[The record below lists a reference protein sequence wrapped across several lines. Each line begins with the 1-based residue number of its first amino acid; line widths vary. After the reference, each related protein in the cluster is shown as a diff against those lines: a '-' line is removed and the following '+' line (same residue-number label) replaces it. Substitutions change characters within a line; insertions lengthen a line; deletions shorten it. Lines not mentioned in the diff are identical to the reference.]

1 MSGVPGTKE
10 AGGAGAGGLA
20 GGYVP
25 FEYAVLKAVPRIDRG
40 ECVNVGVVLYCQ
52 ARDYLATLHHLDEAR
67 LRALD
72 PRVDLDA
79 VGDALAGVEAVCAG
93 RAMAGRASGGSP
105 RERFGWL
112 TAPRSTVVQS
122 GPVHSGL
129 TRDPDA
135 DLRRLL
141 DRLVR

>member
-1 MSGVPGTKE
+1 MSDVRKAEGSTP
-10 AGGAGAGGLA
+10 
-20 GGYVP
+20 GYVP
-25 FEYAVLKAVPRIDRG
+25 FEYALLRAVPRIDRG
-40 ECVNVGVVLYCQ
+40 ECVNVGVVVYCQ
-52 ARDYLATLHHLDEAR
+52 ARDYLGTAVHVDEVR
-67 LRALD
+67 LFALD
-72 PRVDLDA
+72 RQADVDA
-79 VGDALAGVEAVCAG
+79 VRAALAGLEAVCAG
-93 RAMAGRASGGSP
+93 REAAGRAGSGSR

-112 TAPRSTVVQS
+112 TAPRSTVVRA